1 MTNFKSLAF
10 FLLALSPGML
20 FAQETLTLTVGESHV
35 LSVASS
41 KKVILSNQTI
51 GEVKILSDKEVL
63 INAKTP
69 GKANLEVMDA
79 NGEWKTIILTVQES
93 GLKRSMIDL
102 DVEVLETDLNSSLQ
116 AGINW
121 ATVNGESIQQNSA
134 AVSLPSTAE
143 LVNPDVFNFGT
154 VYRQPLEA
162 SIQLLMSEGKAKIL
176 SRPHLRTVS
185 GEEASFLAGG
195 KIPYATQSTIGVS
208 TIDWAEYGVQLRI
221 QPVLQPGG
229 DISAHIRA
237 EDSELDLVDGVQLS
251 AGGSVV
257 PAIKTRW
264 AETNVYMRN
273 GSTLV
278 IAGLM
283 QEETTKNSSGIPVL
297 MDIPILGELFKTTQS
312 TKTQSELVILV
323 TPSEVG
329 ANP

>member
-1 MTNFKSLAF
+1 MMNFKRLLI
-10 FLLALSPGML
+10 FLLALFPGIL
-20 FAQETLTLTVGESHV
+20 LAEETLTLTVGESHV

-121 ATVNGESIQQNSA
+121 ATVNGETIQQNSA
-134 AVSLPSTAE
+134 SVSAPLTSGAPS
-143 LVNPDVFNFGT
+143 DVLNFGT
-154 VYRQPLEA
+154 IYRQPLEA
-162 SIQLLMSEGKAKIL
+162 TIQLLMSEGKAKIL

-195 KIPYATQSTIGVS
+195 KIPYATQSTIGTS
-208 TIDWAEYGVQLRI
+208 AIDWAEYGVQLRI

-283 QEETTKNSSGIPVL
+283 QEETTNNQSGIPIL
-297 MDIPILGELFKTTQS
+297 MDIPILGDVFKTTQT